1 CDAGGGV
8 VWLDARSGAVVG
20 RDDIGE
26 AVVACAVQSEDPPSP
41 REASASPLLSQ
52 LVDALADPRPELE
65 PLQLELL
72 AELDAMN
79 GDGVAEALI
88 ELGADDSRAAPA
100 IADAARQRL
109 ARRRDGYAAMSQALL
124 DDARR
129 PPLSPS
135 VLPIAALSQSLGH
148 SRQEPTRMILADRL
162 SDPTLRPAQTVAVAE
177 AVERLTRE
185 LDVPANP
192 RIRRILVGFLATH
205 ACPEPSYDA
214 ATLAVARTLLRLG
227 ARGAVTQ
234 AARGPCDRAAMKASL
249 QAAIRGHDPHGRAP
263 GTSNP

>member
-1 CDAGGGV
+1 MSNHYHLVLRIDTATLESLTDRDVATRWTQIFKGHVLVQRYLAGATMDNAERTAV
-8 VWLDARSGAVVG
+8 SDMLQEYRARLGDISWFMRCLNEHVARKANDEDGCKG
-20 RDDIGE
+20 RFWEG
-26 AVVACAVQSEDPPSP
+26 
-41 REASASPLLSQ
+41 RFK
-52 LVDALADPRPELE
+52 
-65 PLQLELL
+65 
-72 AELDAMN
+72 
-79 GDGVAEALI
+79 
-88 ELGADDSRAAPA
+88 
-100 IADAARQRL
+100 
-109 ARRRDGYAAMSQALL
+109 SQALL